1 MPTIYTTTTWK
12 FYTYSEKVKVKCSKC
27 GKTIT
32 KTVST
37 EYREDSKPDYEYIEK
52 RKQEILNEEHIC
64 NSCLKKAA
72 KSDKE
77 FSTIDISNELTE
89 VDKAYEKYAKAKEEL
104 YDVTSVIEEKIKNKV
119 IKYNN
124 DEYVYNYVWSD
135 DGFVTIGCYRVS
147 KTEPWRLTDKEMRIR
162 NDLAKGKSNRWSLSL
177 QDVIITDEVFSERRK
192 RVKSL

>member
-12 FYTYSEKVKVKCSKC
+12 FYTYPEKVKVKCSSC

-52 RKQEILNEEHIC
+52 RKQEILNEGHIC
-64 NSCLKKAA
+64 NSCLKKVAQ
-72 KSDKE
+72 SDKQ
-77 FSTIDISNELTE
+77 FSTIDLSNELVE
-89 VDKAYEKYAKAKEEL
+89 VNKSYEKYAKAKKEL
-104 YDVTSVIEEKIKNKV
+104 NAVTRVIEEKIKDKV

-135 DGFVTIGCYRVS
+135 DGHVTIGCYKVS
-147 KTEPWRLTDKEMRIR
+147 KIEPWRLTNKEMRIR
-162 NDLAKGKSNRWSLSL
+162 DDLPKGKSSRWSLSL

-192 RVKSL
+192 RVKEL